1 MAYKNIYDWHDS
13 MRKYLEKEIEK
24 DRRETISGWM
34 DRVDGDEQHRFFT
47 GRLNSGGKPEGQKRQ
62 SKIEPDLKN
71 IWGTPEHANSAA
83 DGLRKKWGYGFKF
96 NRHDWGVP
104 KNPANGG
111 AWERQSKIEPDLR
124 NIWGTPGQTYTSCG
138 QSKKRDPNDI
148 TDLCKV
154 EIIK

>member
-1 MAYKNIYDWHDS
+1 VAFNNIYDWHDS

-34 DRVDGDEQHRFFT
+34 DRVGSDEQ
-47 GRLNSGGKPEGQKRQ
+47 Q
-62 SKIEPDLKN
+62 SVHSTI
-71 IWGTPEHANSAA
+71 
-83 DGLRKKWGYGFKF
+83 
-96 NRHDWGVP
+96 WGVP

-138 QSKKRDPNDI
+138 QPKKRDPNDI

-154 EIIK
+154 EIIN